1 MFPYI
6 LTYAASCFF
15 LYIGVK
21 CKRSSKTL
29 NYIFVGIALLLPA
42 LLAGMR
48 DSSVGTDTVAYI
60 RYFEYVK
67 DNGNHVHNFKYF
79 DLERGFGVFLYLLSC
94 LTDDVF
100 WMLFLSELFICF
112 FVWKAIDD
120 NVSDQY
126 KVFAMALYYL
136 LFYSFSFNIMRQMM
150 AMSIL
155 LFSYRYIKKRKL
167 LKFLICVLI
176 ASLLHKSSIIG
187 FALYPI
193 YGVCLG
199 KDSISLQHKEKSQLK
214 MFLQKVV
221 FKWRFVL
228 IFAGLCLAALIIYN
242 GKEIIK
248 FLNVYLNDFF
258 AIAKGI
264 GGSGSAWRFTL
275 YLILLL
281 ICTAYTFQF
290 AYTEYTFYIVIFLLS
305 MMNSRTWMMP

>member
-1 MFPYI
+1 
-6 LTYAASCFF
+6 
-15 LYIGVK
+15 
-21 CKRSSKTL
+21 
-29 NYIFVGIALLLPA
+29 
-42 LLAGMR
+42 
-48 DSSVGTDTVAYI
+48 
-60 RYFEYVK
+60 
-67 DNGNHVHNFKYF
+67 
-79 DLERGFGVFLYLLSC
+79 
-94 LTDDVF
+94 
-100 WMLFLSELFICF
+100 
-112 FVWKAIDD
+112 
-120 NVSDQY
+120 
-126 KVFAMALYYL
+126 
-136 LFYSFSFNIMRQMM
+136 MM

-305 MMNSRTWMMP
+305 MILYQIKFISTEAYRIAMYYSLYFVVLIPQIIAATSKKSNRIISSIMVFTIACIYSYDFFVIQQYNGTYPYLLSMN